1 MMRKIYFLICLF
13 IASCIGSQ
21 AFAAKKYKLDFDG
34 RNSWFY
40 IISDGTYLTW
50 DPTQDVLMLT
60 DFTSSL
66 NSQWTLDR
74 DGHLYN
80 RAKGEK
86 YTIGSK
92 KQSVASLVR
101 NGKAVLR
108 NGYISCEIKDYRLY
122 LGVSSDGM
130 LMFGG
135 KSALIFMMHPA
146 EITPQ
151 KTDLTD
157 SIVSSWEERYRALRK
172 EINGQWSQD
181 YDLAQFGQP
190 LIFKAPERNTP
201 VNELAR
207 RAPEIIAKA
216 QEYADNGKRGSWV
229 YYSLPGDEWD
239 AISRSV
245 ILDRDF
251 VRYSDGYYV
260 CRPIVLKN
268 FSAPKFLSWPGEDYT
283 YGSNHCLSKPI
294 SMRTYEISR
303 NRWII
308 RYEEQ
313 VQVKAESSGKGDA
326 SVLHP
331 EEVLKRY
338 TDIYQSLVPK
348 TGTYSTTYELWGIP
362 VPAKATC
369 SREYWQTYRVG
380 RPDCPWEQKV
390 LGPIHDPFAPWRI
403 KQTMVI
409 EFNINDYLKQFDS
422 MPKELAALHLLDK
435 ALEFSSAGWQGK
447 CIPIAVLET
456 YSKELGMFTKERIWQ
471 QIEKSL
477 SARQI
482 KRSVMFAIACPDNNA
497 LEHVCEKIFTSCKT
511 PDELLDA
518 FSEVYDA
525 LYGES
530 ISTEHFASYAFAGLT
545 WPGFHPMRTEKEQV
559 PSYFTH
565 YIEKRDEL
573 FSDYGNVVIKD
584 NSYSLAFYSYLFNL
598 LAYNKTY
605 DPKMLAKVQT
615 CSNRKFC
622 SDIRALLPQIV
633 IYDLQV
639 LVSSYSKSGDIENV
653 SNVLEQL
660 DNIVNSG
667 LIDKPSDYHLMREKV
682 IADVSKLLSVRLMSV
697 FNNFDSNWLNRKF
710 FDISP
715 AVAQLTRLVELN
727 SVFYKGA
734 LLGDDVLKEC
744 EFRIDAYQ
752 AMIEADEYKFIDK
765 WGGNNLYVDGLN
777 QRVQEQWIDVTF
789 KE

>member
-1 MMRKIYFLICLF
+1 MRKIYFLICLF

-40 IISDGTYLTW
+40 IVRDGRYLTW
-50 DPTQDVLMLT
+50 NSEQDILILT
-60 DFTSSL
+60 KSTSSL

-92 KQSVASLVR
+92 KRPVASLVR

-108 NGYISCEIKDYRLY
+108 NGYISCEIKDNRLY

-135 KSALIFMMHPA
+135 NLALMFMIHPA
-146 EITPQ
+146 EITPL
-151 KTDLTD
+151 KTEVTD
-157 SIVSSWEERYRALRK
+157 SIVSSWGERCRALRK
-172 EINGQWSQD
+172 EINRQWSQD
-181 YDLAQFGQP
+181 YDLAQFSKP
-190 LIFKAPERNTP
+190 LKFKAPERNTP
-201 VNELAR
+201 VNELVR

-216 QEYADNGKRGSWV
+216 QQYADNGKRGSWV
-229 YYSLPGDEWD
+229 SYSFPGDEED
-239 AISRSV
+239 GISRSV
-245 ILDRDF
+245 ELDQDF
-251 VRYSDGYYV
+251 VRYSGGYYV
-260 CRPIVLKN
+260 CRPIVLK
-268 FSAPKFLSWPGEDYT
+268 SYSSPKFLSWPGQDYS
-283 YGSNHCLSKPI
+283 YGTQPCLTTPI
-294 SMRTYEISR
+294 SKRTYKISR
-303 NRWII
+303 NKWII
-308 RYEEQ
+308 TYEEQ
-313 VQVKAESSGKGDA
+313 VQVNAVSSGRGDG

-331 EEVLKRY
+331 TDVLDRY
-338 TDIYQSLVPK
+338 SYSEIEK
-348 TGTYSTTYELWGIP
+348 TGTHSKAYELWGIP

-369 SREYWQTYRVG
+369 SRKYWQTYRVG
-380 RPDCPWEQKV
+380 RPDCPWEQEI
-390 LGPIHDPFAPWRI
+390 LGPISDPFAPWRI

-422 MPKELAALHLLDK
+422 MPKESAALHLLDK
-435 ALEFSSAGWQGK
+435 ALEFSSKLGWQGK
-447 CIPIAVLET
+447 CIPIAVLKT
-456 YSKELGMFTKERIWQ
+456 YSKELSMFTKEKIWQ
-471 QIEKSL
+471 QLEKFL

-482 KRSVMFAIACPDNNA
+482 KKAVMFAIACPDNNA
-497 LEHVCEKIFTSCKT
+497 LEHVCEKIFASCKT
-511 PDELLDA
+511 PDELLGA
-518 FSEVYDA
+518 FSEVYEA
-525 LYGES
+525 LYGKS

-545 WPGFHPMRTEKEQV
+545 WPGFHPMRTEKKQV
-559 PSYFTH
+559 PSCFTH

-573 FSDYGNVVIKD
+573 FSDYDNVVIND
-584 NSYSLAFYSYLFNL
+584 DSYSLAFYSYLFNL
-598 LAYNKTY
+598 LAYKKTY

-633 IYDLQV
+633 IHDLQV
-639 LVSSYSKSGDIENV
+639 LVSSYSKSGDIEKF
-653 SNVLEQL
+653 SNVLKQL
-660 DNIVNSG
+660 DHIVNSG

-697 FNNFDSNWLNRKF
+697 FNNFDSNWLNREF

-715 AVAQLTRLVELN
+715 AVDQLKRLVELN
-727 SVFYKGA
+727 TVFYNGA

-752 AMIEADEYKFIDK
+752 AMIEADEYNFVDK
-765 WGGNNLYVDGLN
+765 WGSNNLYADGLN
-777 QRVQEQWIDVTF
+777 QRVQ
-789 KE
+789 

>member
-40 IISDGTYLTW
+40 IVSDGRYLTW
-50 DPTQDVLMLT
+50 NPDQDILILT
-60 DFTSSL
+60 KSTSSL

-92 KQSVASLVR
+92 KRPVASLVR
-101 NGKAVLR
+101 NGKAVLC
-108 NGYISCEIKDYRLY
+108 NGYISCEIKDDRLY

-151 KTDLTD
+151 KAELTD
-157 SIVSSWEERYRALRK
+157 SIASSWEERYRALRK

-181 YDLAQFGQP
+181 YDLAQFGKP
-190 LIFKAPERNTP
+190 LKFKAPERNTP
-201 VNELAR
+201 VNELVR

-229 YYSLPGDEWD
+229 DFSFPGDEED
-239 AISRSV
+239 GISRSV
-245 ILDRDF
+245 ELDRDF
-251 VRYSDGYYV
+251 VRYSGGYYV
-260 CRPIVLKN
+260 CRPIVLN
-268 FSAPKFLSWPGEDYT
+268 NYSATKFLLWPGQDYS
-283 YGSNHCLSKPI
+283 YGTQPCLTTPI
-294 SMRTYEISR
+294 SKRTYKISR
-303 NRWII
+303 NKWII
-308 RYEEQ
+308 TYEEQ
-313 VQVKAESSGKGDA
+313 VQVNAVSSGRGDG

-331 EEVLKRY
+331 
-338 TDIYQSLVPK
+338 TDMLDSYSYSRIEK
-348 TGTYSTTYELWGIP
+348 TGTHSKTYELWGIP

-369 SREYWQTYRVG
+369 SRKYWQTYRVG
-380 RPDCPWEQKV
+380 RPDTPWEQEAK
-390 LGPIHDPFAPWRI
+390 GRFKDPFAPWRI

-422 MPKELAALHLLDK
+422 MPEESAALHLLDK
-435 ALEFSSAGWQGK
+435 ALEFSSELGWQGK
-447 CIPIAVLET
+447 CIPIAVLKT
-456 YSKELGMFTKERIWQ
+456 YSKELGMFTKDKIWQ
-471 QIEKSL
+471 QIEKYL

-482 KRSVMFAIACPDNNA
+482 KRAVMFAIACPDNNA

-511 PDELLDA
+511 PDELLGA
-518 FSEVYDA
+518 FSEVYEA
-525 LYGES
+525 LYGKS

-545 WPGFHPMRTEKEQV
+545 WPGFRPMRTGKKQV
-559 PSYFTH
+559 PSCFTH

-573 FSDYGNVVIKD
+573 FSDYDNVVIKD

-633 IYDLQV
+633 IHDLQV

-660 DNIVNSG
+660 DDIVNSG

-697 FNNFDSNWLNRKF
+697 FNNFDSNWLNKEF
-710 FDISP
+710 SDISP

-727 SVFYKGA
+727 IVFYNGA

-752 AMIEADEYKFIDK
+752 AMIEADEYKFVDK
-765 WGGNNLYVDGLN
+765 WGGNNLYADGLN
-777 QRVQEQWIDVTF
+777 LRVQ
-789 KE
+789 